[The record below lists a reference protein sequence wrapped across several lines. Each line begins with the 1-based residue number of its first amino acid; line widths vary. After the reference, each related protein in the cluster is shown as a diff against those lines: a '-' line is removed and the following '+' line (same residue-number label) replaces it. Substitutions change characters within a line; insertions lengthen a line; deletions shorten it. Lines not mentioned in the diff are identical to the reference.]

1 MLQAGMSAAGP
12 PHGDGSM
19 TWPTDPPR
27 ARARL
32 VTIDV
37 KQMNLKPRPRRKPQ
51 PLNAAAPMPR
61 GETEPLT
68 WSSSMMQTAKPI
80 DPKTQTEKLRQLREA
95 DEEARKA
102 AGTWGDL
109 SVGEVTHQPT
119 KSVYVQVWK
128 GSRRPNLALEAGV
141 RPVGVPPADWP
152 ALEAW
157 LATARFSGL
166 HQNVVAWTV
175 SKSEAQRLKE
185 KRMAENR
192 AAGLTVV
199 NATAPAT

>member
-1 MLQAGMSAAGP
+1 MEIGNMA
-12 PHGDGSM
+12 
-19 TWPTDPPR
+19 WPTDPPR

-32 VTIDV
+32 VTVDV
-37 KQMNLKPRPRRKPQ
+37 KQLNLKPRPRRKPQ
-51 PLNAAAPMPR
+51 PLSAAAPAPS
-61 GETEPLT
+61 GETEPPP

-109 SVGEVTHQPT
+109 SVGEVMHRPT

-128 GSRRPNLALEAGV
+128 GHRRPNLALEAGV

-152 ALEAW
+152 ALETW
-157 LATARFSGL
+157 LATARFAGL
-166 HQNVVAWTV
+166 QQNVVAWTV

-185 KRMAENR
+185 KRMEENR
-192 AAGLTVV
+192 AAGLTVI
-199 NATAPAT
+199 NATEPAA

>member
-1 MLQAGMSAAGP
+1 MA
-12 PHGDGSM
+12 
-19 TWPTDPPR
+19 WPTDPPR
-27 ARARL
+27 PRTRL

-37 KQMNLKPRPRRKPQ
+37 KQLNLKPRPRRKPQ
-51 PLNAAAPMPR
+51 PLSAAAAAPI
-61 GETEPLT
+61 GEIEPPT
-68 WSSSMMQTAKPI
+68 WSSSMTQNPKPI

-109 SVGEVTHQPT
+109 SVGEVTHRPT

-128 GSRRPNLALEAGV
+128 GRRRPDLALEAGV

-166 HQNVVAWTV
+166 HQSVVAWTV
-175 SKSEAQRLKE
+175 SKSEAQRLKD

-199 NATAPAT
+199 NATGPAG